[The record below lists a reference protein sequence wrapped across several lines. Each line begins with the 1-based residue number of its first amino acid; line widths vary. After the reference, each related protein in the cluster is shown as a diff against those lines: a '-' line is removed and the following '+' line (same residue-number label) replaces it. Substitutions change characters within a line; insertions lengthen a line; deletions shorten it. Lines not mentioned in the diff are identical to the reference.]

1 MALDLYTKF
10 TTKRAEKNS
19 SLKNADLGVPF
30 FFFTLYGELDP
41 LNFTLYGL
49 MSYAHFVGPHRGPW
63 SA

>member
-30 FFFTLYGELDP
+30 FYILYTASLTP
-41 LNFTLYGL
+41 
-49 MSYAHFVGPHRGPW
+49 
-63 SA
+63 